1 MAAPTL
7 ADVLLIIAHRAQC
20 FRVDA
25 RTALDQG
32 NLARAVKCGYYAEAL
47 DALWRDLHDRMDA

>member
-7 ADVLLIIAHRAQC
+7 ADVLLIIAHRSTC
-20 FRVDA
+20 FREDA
-25 RTALDQG
+25 AKDLAAG